1 ESFIPAGRLAHS
13 SVLVERKL
21 YFFGGLDDS
30 IHTFNPKTSQW
41 KTSLIKEK
49 GPERCRNIH
58 VVADN
63 VGKIYIFGGETDENL
78 GSENIHLI
86 NDMIILNINK
96 VTLISDG
103 RIVFIRGREQTDNI
117 IKNVVDMNQIN
128 IYDTKLSSWST
139 VVSSKGNTSIESR
152 FCHSAVLARN
162 GRIISYGGV
171 RDTAEFLDVKA
182 TPDLVVLNTRTT
194 PFEWTVPQISSN
206 AGNMT
211 QTSATLLANK
221 NSIIYLLDIRNY
233 TWVNRFD
240 PDLAYS
246 NQTLLDPNASIDT
259 ESLPDR
265 SNLMGPITGIL
276 SGIVIVTI
284 FNGTYN

>member
-1 ESFIPAGRLAHS
+1 MISTSVSYLDFIVESFIPAGRLAHS

-96 VTLISDG
+96 G
-103 RIVFIRGREQTDNI
+103 
-117 IKNVVDMNQIN
+117 
-128 IYDTKLSSWST
+128 
-139 VVSSKGNTSIESR
+139 
-152 FCHSAVLARN
+152 
-162 GRIISYGGV
+162 
-171 RDTAEFLDVKA
+171 
-182 TPDLVVLNTRTT
+182 LN
-194 PFEWTVPQISSN
+194 
-206 AGNMT
+206 
-211 QTSATLLANK
+211 
-221 NSIIYLLDIRNY
+221 
-233 TWVNRFD
+233 
-240 PDLAYS
+240 
-246 NQTLLDPNASIDT
+246 
-259 ESLPDR
+259 
-265 SNLMGPITGIL
+265 
-276 SGIVIVTI
+276 
-284 FNGTYN
+284 